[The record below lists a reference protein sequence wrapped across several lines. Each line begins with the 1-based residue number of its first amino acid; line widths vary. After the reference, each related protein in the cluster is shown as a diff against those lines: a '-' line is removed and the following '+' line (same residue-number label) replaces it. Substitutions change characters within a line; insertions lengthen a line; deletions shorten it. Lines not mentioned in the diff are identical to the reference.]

1 MRKTLGIV
9 MLAMVII
16 SSATAVLAQSNRDLT
31 EPTGTE
37 ANSIKN
43 QRGYY

>member
-9 MLAMVII
+9 MLAMVI
-16 SSATAVLAQSNRDLT
+16 SSTTAALAQSNRDLT
-31 EPTGTE
+31 EPTGTQ

>member
-1 MRKTLGIV
+1 MRKTLGVV
-9 MLAMVII
+9 MLAMVVI

-37 ANSIKN
+37 VNSIKN